1 MEESIMSENMQIIVG
16 VILLIGV
23 YLLTRKFHAWQMRRA
38 YTTVLK
44 DLEQKGRP
52 FDPSSAVEL
61 PYAKVG
67 IFRMGTRDYRPKAVK
82 YMTETGIAVMTVDGK
97 YYLRERNANP
107 LETIT

>member
-44 DLEQKGRP
+44 DLEQKEA

-82 YMTETGIAVMTVDGK
+82 YMTETGIAVMTVDGR
-97 YYLRERNANP
+97 YYLRERKGNSP
-107 LETIT
+107 FSEQ

>member
-1 MEESIMSENMQIIVG
+1 MSESTQIIVG

-44 DLEQKGRP
+44 DLEQREA

-67 IFRMGTRDYRPKAVK
+67 IFRMGTRDYRPKAIQ
-82 YMTETGIAVMTVDGK
+82 YMTQTTGVAVMTADGK
-97 YYLRERNANP
+97 YYLRERKGNSP
-107 LETIT
+107 FSEQ

>member
-1 MEESIMSENMQIIVG
+1 MSESTQIIVG

-44 DLEQKGRP
+44 DLEQREA

-67 IFRMGTRDYRPKAVK
+67 IFRMGTRDYRPKAIQ
-82 YMTETGIAVMTVDGK
+82 YMTQTGVAVMTADGK
-97 YYLRERNANP
+97 YYLRERNGSSAFS
-107 LETIT
+107 EQ

>member
-1 MEESIMSENMQIIVG
+1 MSEGTQIIVG

-23 YLLTRKFHAWQMRRA
+23 YILTRQFHAWQMRRA

-44 DLEQKGRP
+44 DLEQREA

-67 IFRMGTRDYRPKAVK
+67 IFRMGIRDYRPKAVQ
-82 YMTETGIAVMTVDGK
+82 YMTQTGVAAMTADGK
-97 YYLRERNANP
+97 YYLRERNGNSP
-107 LETIT
+107 FPEQ